1 MRKLVEEL
9 HKKSHFHESQACG
22 NPPKIPLTSSMLKSV
37 KVFPKVTKCIM
48 LDLVGCDVVEGRWSS
63 SNLNALVHHIPVGS
77 NTIRVLHGSSNAIS
91 KALCKVMPHMST
103 IENFVGSTITWPPN
117 ELS

>member
-1 MRKLVEEL
+1 M
-9 HKKSHFHESQACG
+9 
-22 NPPKIPLTSSMLKSV
+22 
-37 KVFPKVTKCIM
+37 M

-103 IENFVGSTITWPPN
+103 IEKFVGSTIAWPPN
-117 ELS
+117 ELSCFFPTSFSSSSIWVIFFTSFSFLR